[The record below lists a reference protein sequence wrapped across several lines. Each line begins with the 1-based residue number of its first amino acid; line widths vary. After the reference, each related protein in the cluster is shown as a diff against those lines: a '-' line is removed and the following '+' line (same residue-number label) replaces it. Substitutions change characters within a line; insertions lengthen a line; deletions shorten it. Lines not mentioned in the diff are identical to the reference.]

1 MDPVQSIPEGHPI
14 NIMAEPSEAE
24 LKTMIREIVKTVDL
38 EKTGVKKFTKLLAM
52 KYGDIDLS
60 HRVKLIKTTLTKII
74 NEESSEDDEVDEESE
89 EEDEEEVVPKAKG
102 KGGGLA
108 TVKEIS
114 DKLAKF
120 LGQGK
125 QMARTEIVKALWV
138 YIRDNN
144 LQNPENKREIVLDKK
159 MKAVFG
165 CDTFTMVSM
174 ESTLF
179 RTCFIVKRRLCLWN

>member
-1 MDPVQSIPEGHPI
+1 
-14 NIMAEPSEAE
+14 MAEPSEAE
-24 LKTMIREIVKTVDL
+24 LKAMIREIVKTVDL
-38 EKTGVKKFTKLLAM
+38 EKTGVKKFTKLLSM
-52 KYGDIDLS
+52 QYGGIDLS
-60 HRVKLIKTTLTKII
+60 HRVKLIKATLTHII
-74 NEESSEDDEVDEESE
+74 NEESSEDDEVEE
-89 EEDEEEVVPKAKG
+89 EEDAEVLPKAKS

-108 TVKEIS
+108 VGKEIS

-125 QMARTEIVKALWV
+125 QMARTEIVKALWT

-165 CDTFTMVSM
+165 CDTFTIVSM
-174 ESTLF
+174 DSTYF
-179 RTCFIVKRRLCLWN
+179 RTCWDC